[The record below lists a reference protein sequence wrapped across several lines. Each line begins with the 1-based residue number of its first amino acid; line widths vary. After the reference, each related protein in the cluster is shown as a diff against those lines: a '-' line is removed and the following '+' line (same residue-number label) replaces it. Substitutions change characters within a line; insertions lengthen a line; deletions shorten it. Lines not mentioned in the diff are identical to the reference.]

1 MSQTLQRKSRDL
13 RRLLIEPGRYELV
26 ESGKELIF
34 DRVRA
39 VVAFDEEG
47 VMQINATEVAIG
59 MCGLTDKIDELIA
72 RYNDGHRFI

>member
-26 ESGKELIF
+26 ESGKESIF

-39 VVAFDEEG
+39 VVAVDDDG
-47 VMQINATEVAIG
+47 VMKINASEVAIG
-59 MCGLTDKIDELIA
+59 MCGLSDKLDGLIE
-72 RYNDGHRFI
+72 RYNDGFRFI